1 MTSRLED
8 TCAGR
13 YSTSMSKPSP
23 SHVARSVRTPER
35 GHIYFAYRPKL
46 DVTVVRGP
54 DDVQRLYMILNPRGR
69 DSYRLL
75 VVGEKRLPAPD
86 GDRRTWAFVD
96 KVSSNP
102 EDVEDELDPKSY
114 LTRTRGERHRPPARP
129 AGEGVYAIVRHRG
142 HPHLVYV
149 LELPREPGEVQRGLK
164 IAREGNYIVVVKN
177 PKTPSEPGLGLDET
191 RRARFPRGLAQRFR
205 GRRFINLDPPDFLD
219 HEGAEIVLIAT
230 GADVHELGLELDRE
244 HEDEETAAIFEDLR
258 LEKSLHPIAPL
269 LKGTWE

>member
-1 MTSRLED
+1 
-8 TCAGR
+8 
-13 YSTSMSKPSP
+13 MSKPSR
-23 SHVARSVRTPER
+23 SQVSRSVSTLER
-35 GHIYFAYRPKL
+35 GHIYFAYRPRV

-54 DDVQRLYMILNPRGR
+54 DDVQRLDMILSPRGR

-86 GDRRTWAFVD
+86 GDRTTWAFVD
-96 KVSSNP
+96 KVSSDP
-102 EDVEDELDPKSY
+102 EEIEDELDLRTY

-129 AGEGVYAIVRHRG
+129 AGEGVYAVVRHRG
-142 HPHLVYV
+142 HTHLVYV
-149 LELPREPGEVQRGLK
+149 LELPRELGEVQRGLN
-164 IAREGNYIVVVKN
+164 IAREASDIVVVKN
-177 PKTPSEPGLGLDET
+177 PKTPSEPGLGLDEA

-230 GADVHELGLELDRE
+230 GADVHELGLTLDREHE